1 MIRGGQL
8 EVWLEMVIEF
18 VRVVLEWRL
27 RGLLE
32 KLDLLLAEWVLI
44 VIERFVALNLLNRLF
59 ECCLINHILFSYVLV
74 NTPKIKWGNLWAIID
89 DPRVPIK
96 VLLPGLL
103 TLILINEHELLSL
116 TLICVYGV

>member
-1 MIRGGQL
+1 MLPYLDGTLQVPTFKAALKNQSLILMCMIRGGQL

-27 RGLLE
+27 RSLLE
-32 KLDLLLAEWVLI
+32 KFDLLLAEWVLI

-74 NTPKIKWGNLWAIID
+74 NTPKIKWGNL
-89 DPRVPIK
+89 
-96 VLLPGLL
+96 
-103 TLILINEHELLSL
+103 
-116 TLICVYGV
+116 